1 MCMNELL
8 VRSGST
14 SLVSLDP
21 RRSLLKVAEDT
32 LDLLERAAQVVGDL
46 LGQHMR
52 FWQFRRILEAFVL
65 EPEDVEATLVTGC
78 ELLVGEHAPATV
90 GIRLLVPQRLSLVA
104 VLGVVAGDELEMSCG
119 IGRST
124 GTVEILPQAEGA
136 RIIAE
141 TPSTPVP
148 LC

>member
-1 MCMNELL
+1 MLTEDCRSMCMNELL

-78 ELLVGEHAPATV
+78 ELLVGETRASDRRDSSSRPTEAFACGGFWGGGGGRNRKGPREWAGKPGGGGFV
-90 GIRLLVPQRLSLVA
+90 SRPGRARQR
-104 VLGVVAGDELEMSCG
+104 
-119 IGRST
+119 
-124 GTVEILPQAEGA
+124 
-136 RIIAE
+136 
-141 TPSTPVP
+141 
-148 LC
+148 

>member
-65 EPEDVEATLVTGC
+65 EPEDVV
-78 ELLVGEHAPATV
+78 APRVMWKMKMAHSS
-90 GIRLLVPQRLSLVA
+90 G
-104 VLGVVAGDELEMSCG
+104 
-119 IGRST
+119 
-124 GTVEILPQAEGA
+124 
-136 RIIAE
+136 
-141 TPSTPVP
+141 
-148 LC
+148 

>member
-78 ELLVGEHAPATV
+78 ELLVGETRASDRRDSSSRPTEAFACGGSRGGSRRRT
-90 GIRLLVPQRLSLVA
+90 RD
-104 VLGVVAGDELEMSCG
+104 VLRNWPINRDGRDSASGR
-119 IGRST
+119 GRSHH
-124 GTVEILPQAEGA
+124 
-136 RIIAE
+136 R
-141 TPSTPVP
+141 
-148 LC
+148 

>member
-1 MCMNELL
+1 MLTEDCRSMCMNELL

-78 ELLVGEHAPATV
+78 ELLVSEHAPATV

-104 VLGVVAGDELEMSCG
+104 GLWGGGGGGKRGVRGSLWSSAAGG
-119 IGRST
+119 
-124 GTVEILPQAEGA
+124 
-136 RIIAE
+136 
-141 TPSTPVP
+141 
-148 LC
+148 